1 MVGMNSVIVGLGVVV
16 AVAAA
21 IRSTWSPCGLSMLST
36 VTPLAERSRGHR
48 YAVTATWFVLGAT
61 LGGATLGLVAAAL
74 AGGVRALGPS
84 AAVATA
90 LAALAALVTGAS
102 DVGPWGR
109 HLPFHRRQVDEL
121 WLGRYRPWV
130 YATGFG
136 WQIGAGV
143 ATYIMTAAV
152 YLVVVLAALT
162 ASPLAALAL
171 VTLFGLLR
179 GLAVLL
185 SARLTTPGA
194 LHAFHRRFDALG
206 PASRQLAIGAQLAVA
221 VVAGLVTGPVLGLV
235 VAVLVVALVVIDVR
249 GVAAKPAAPTVPAAD
264 EVSPRPGPVVA
275 DAPAWRPTS
284 SAAAAAGAPTPPR
297 P

>member
-1 MVGMNSVIVGLGVVV
+1 MVGMNSLIVGLGVVA

-36 VTPLAERSRGHR
+36 LTPLAERSRGHR

-74 AGGVRALGPS
+74 AAGTRAVGPS
-84 AAVATA
+84 AAVTA
-90 LAALAALVTGAS
+90 AVAALAALVTGAS

-136 WQIGAGV
+136 WQIGVGV

-185 SARLTTPGA
+185 SVRITSPGA

-206 PASRQLAIGAQLAVA
+206 PASRQIAIGAQLAVA
-221 VVAGLVTGPVLGLV
+221 LVAAVVTGPVLGRAVALVGAALV
-235 VAVLVVALVVIDVR
+235 VADIR
-249 GVAAKPAAPTVPAAD
+249 G
-264 EVSPRPGPVVA
+264 
-275 DAPAWRPTS
+275 
-284 SAAAAAGAPTPPR
+284 AAAATIPAAEPAATSS
-297 P
+297 